1 MQFSDFAQTRQFTEG
16 QAEAIQHLDG
26 PLLISAGAGSGKTF
40 TLTQRIVWALLPG
53 SGKGGEAFLKSI
65 DEALVI
71 TFTEKAAGEIKERIR
86 SALRAEGMLEE
97 ALKVDS
103 AWVSTIHG
111 MCSRILR
118 EHALE
123 VGLDPAF
130 KVISAVQEEEFRAAA
145 IEAVLAR
152 TGGEDGSYQELFDNF
167 GAQKIMDALDTIL
180 KNAHTI
186 PGGLDAVSL
195 GPEKS
200 TIEEAVRELYV
211 QVQNPPDGTTEKAL
225 TILQSYAEQ
234 LTDYFEGSESA
245 ETLADILSTEL
256 PGGKAAEEI
265 KEAIKRLRSAVL
277 VEPYQESARVLLK
290 LAYEIEDEYD
300 KALRASGQIDM
311 AGLIRKTLSVFDT
324 FPEIASQY
332 TSRFRLAMV
341 DEFQD
346 TSQLQVDMI
355 ERIVGKDHGHFC
367 TVGDAQQSI
376 YRFQGADVSVYM
388 QHKQDM
394 TEGGAA
400 VVELEDNFRSNSD
413 ILSFV
418 RRVCG
423 QQDYFAEKFLD
434 LQAKKEGKPYF
445 GSNPRVEI
453 VLATH
458 NRWRKI
464 YSKDAYKATA
474 EHLAMRFKELHEAGH
489 AYSDMVLLLGRMSK
503 AQDFA
508 RAFYAEDIPCVVAGG
523 SKYYESK
530 HVRVCLDL
538 LSVLANPHDAASLL
552 SLLTSEAL
560 PVSTDDLLYLSTN
573 FGDDDAIPQRQ
584 NLVQE
589 FLNKVDERKNVS
601 PLLQHARTVLRRAW
615 AKLGKVRPAQLF
627 KETII
632 ESGWFSRLDTG
643 NPADQAQ
650 AADILKFVRL
660 IEDAQDE
667 VAFDMARVANEMHLR
682 SAAESEKPGALSV
695 ENLDAVRIL
704 TIHSSKGLEFPIV
717 AVADCYETYSKGGPL
732 VTLSEAGV
740 LHTSLASSGSKDAF
754 PYMAES
760 VEEVNDLSEFRG
772 SIIATN
778 EAREY
783 EERKRLF
790 YVAATRAS
798 AALILCMCVQHTS
811 KGYPK
816 LVNEVMH
823 GLLPGETD
831 YPEGEARIDYGGSEP
846 LYFTHLEVKSGTTDQ
861 GELAAEED
869 EDAGQDLPHPET
881 IALPKLKDKTTQQY
895 FAVSNRAD
903 FFSYSSLAHGSERN
917 KGTASL
923 NEGNEGTVP
932 LSQSENEGAVPLPYP
947 DEMLVPLSG
956 SMIETDAGIVPVQA
970 APAADLDKATDFG
983 SALHRVCEWLALQ
996 SGEPSAAEVDTAL
1009 KRAAAEYGVQD
1020 TSRLRSAF
1028 NRWQA
1033 SDVRTWANSFETQQ
1047 PELPFTAAID
1057 GRFLEGEIDLFCT
1070 TGKKAGIID
1079 YKTGGGANETP
1090 DQLYAKHLL
1099 QAQCYAFASLLAGY
1113 ESVELRFVRVEQ
1125 SDAASPAQPQVV
1137 CYEFSQADSQ
1147 ALHDAIAA
1155 MIKIV

>member
-1 MQFSDFAQTRQFTEG
+1 MQFKDFAQTRRFTEG
-16 QAEAIQHLDG
+16 QAEAIQYLDG

-53 SGKGGEAFLKSI
+53 SGKGGEAFLESI

-130 KVISAVQEEEFRAAA
+130 EVISAVQEEELRAAA

-152 TGGEDGSYQELFDNF
+152 TGGEDGSYQELFDSF

-186 PGGLDAVSL
+186 PGGLDAVNL

-200 TIEEAVRELYV
+200 TIEEAVRELYI
-211 QVQNPPDGTTEKAL
+211 QAQNPPDGATEKAQL
-225 TILQSYAEQ
+225 ILQSYAEQ
-234 LTDYFEGSESA
+234 LTDYFEGPESA
-245 ETLADILSTEL
+245 EVLADILSTNL

-290 LAYEIEDEYD
+290 LAYEIEDEYE

-311 AGLIRKTLSVFDT
+311 AGLIRKTLSVFDA
-324 FPEIASQY
+324 FPEIALQY
-332 TSRFRLAMV
+332 TSRFKLVMV

-355 ERIVGKDHGHFC
+355 ERIAGKSHEHFC

-394 TEGGAA
+394 AEGGAA

-423 QQDYFAEKFLD
+423 QQDYFAEEFLD
-434 LQAKKEGKPYF
+434 LQAQKEGKPYF
-445 GSNPRVEI
+445 GANPRVEI

-458 NRWRKI
+458 NWRLKQDPI
-464 YSKDAYKATA
+464 YPKDAYRVTA
-474 EHLAMRFKELHEAGH
+474 EHLAKRFKELHESGH

-503 AQDFA
+503 AQNFA
-508 RAFYAEDIPCVVAGG
+508 SAFYAEGIPCVVAGG

-530 HVRVCLDL
+530 HVKVCLDL
-538 LSVLANPHDAASLL
+538 LDVLSNPHDAASLL
-552 SLLTSEAL
+552 SVLTSEAL
-560 PVSTDDLLYLSTN
+560 PVTTDDLLYLSTDFSEN
-573 FGDDDAIPQRQ
+573 GTILQRQ
-584 NLVQE
+584 NLVKE
-589 FLNKVDERKNVS
+589 FLYKGDERKQLS

-627 KETII
+627 KETVI
-632 ESGWFSRLDTG
+632 ESGWLSRLETG

-650 AADILKFVRL
+650 AADILKFIRL

-732 VTLSEAGV
+732 VTLSEGGV
-740 LHTSLASSGSKDAF
+740 LHTSLASSGKKDCF
-754 PYMAES
+754 PYAAES
-760 VEEVNDLSEFRG
+760 VVEANDLSEFRG

-778 EAREY
+778 EEKEY

-790 YVAATRAS
+790 YVATTRAS
-798 AALILCMCVQHTS
+798 AALILCMCVEHTKNS
-811 KGYPK
+811 GYPD
-816 LVNEVMH
+816 LVYEVMH

-831 YPEGEARIDYGGSEP
+831 FPEGEAHIDYGGSEP
-846 LYFTHLEVKSGTTDQ
+846 LYFTRLEVKSSGGNQ
-861 GELAAEED
+861 GDLNAEED
-869 EDAGQDLPHPET
+869 EEEQLVPHPDT
-881 IALPKLKDKTTQQY
+881 IALPKLEDETTPQCL
-895 FAVSNRAD
+895 AVSARAD
-903 FFSYSSLAHGSERN
+903 FFSYSSLVHEGEGSEEE
-917 KGTASL
+917 SMP
-923 NEGNEGTVP
+923 VP
-932 LSQSENEGAVPLPYP
+932 L
-947 DEMLVPLSG
+947 
-956 SMIETDAGIVPVQA
+956 

-983 SALHRVCEWLALQ
+983 SALHRACEWLALQ
-996 SGEPSAAEVDTAL
+996 SNEPAADEVSNAL
-1009 KRAAAEYGVQD
+1009 ARAAAEFGVQD
-1020 TSRLRSAF
+1020 AARLRTAF
-1028 NRWQA
+1028 ERWQGSEA
-1033 SDVRTWANSFETQQ
+1033 RSWANAFETQQ
-1047 PELPFTAAID
+1047 PELPFTAAIV
-1057 GRFLEGEIDLFCT
+1057 GRYLEGEIDLFCT
-1070 TGKKAGIID
+1070 TGKKAGIVD
-1079 YKTGGGANETP
+1079 YKTGGSPSETP
-1090 DQLYAKHLL
+1090 EQLQAKHQL
-1099 QAQCYAFASLLAGY
+1099 QAQCYAFAALRAGY

-1125 SDAASPAQPQVV
+1125 QDPASPAQPQVV
-1137 CYEFSQADSQ
+1137 CYEFTLADLQ
-1147 ALHDAIAA
+1147 ALHDAIVAA
-1155 MIKIV
+1155 G

>member
-1 MQFSDFAQTRQFTEG
+1 MQFSDFAQTRDFTPG

-53 SGKGGEAFLKSI
+53 SGKGNEAFLQSI

-130 KVISAVQEEEFRAAA
+130 KVISATQEEELRAAA

-152 TGGEDGSYQELFDNF
+152 TGGEDGPYQDLFDGF
-167 GAQKIMDALDTIL
+167 GANTIMGALDTIL

-186 PGGLDAVSL
+186 PGGLDAVNL
-195 GPEKS
+195 GPEKG

-211 QVQNPPDGTTEKAL
+211 QVQNPPDGATENATAL
-225 TILQSYAEQ
+225 LQSYAEQ
-234 LTDYFEGSESA
+234 LARYLEGPEDIEA
-245 ETLADILSTEL
+245 LTDILSTKL
-256 PGGKAAEEI
+256 PGGKAAEDI
-265 KEAIKRLRSAVL
+265 SAAIKRLRCAVL
-277 VEPYQESARVLLK
+277 VEPYQESARTLLK
-290 LAYEIEDEYD
+290 LAYEIEEEYST
-300 KALRASGQIDM
+300 ALRASGQIDM
-311 AGLIRKTLSVFDT
+311 AGLIHKTLDVFEA
-324 FPEIASQY
+324 FPEIASLY
-332 TSRFRLAMV
+332 TDRFKLVMV

-394 TEGGAA
+394 AEGGAA

-423 QQDYFAEKFLD
+423 QQDYFEEEFLD
-434 LQAKKEGKPYF
+434 LQAKKDGKPYF
-445 GSNPRVEI
+445 GAKPRVEI
-453 VLATH
+453 VLAPH
-458 NRWRKI
+458 NRWLKENPI
-464 YSKDAYKATA
+464 YPQDAYKATA
-474 EHLAMRFKELHEAGH
+474 EHLAKRFKELNASGH

-503 AQDFA
+503 AQEFA

-523 SKYYESK
+523 SKYYEAK
-530 HVRVCLDL
+530 HVKVCLDL
-538 LSVLANPHDAASLL
+538 LNVLANPHDAGSLL
-552 SLLTSEAL
+552 SVLTSEAL
-560 PVSTDDLLYLSTN
+560 PVSTDDLLYLSTD
-573 FGDDDAIPQRQ
+573 FGEGSDIPRRQ
-584 NLVQE
+584 NLVTE
-589 FLNKVDERKNVS
+589 FLYKEDEQKQLS
-601 PLLQHARTVLRRAW
+601 PLLQHARKVLQRAW
-615 AKLGKVRPAQLF
+615 SKLGKVRPAQVF
-627 KETII
+627 KEAVI
-632 ESGWFSRLDTG
+632 ESGWLARLDTG

-660 IEDAQDE
+660 LESAQE
-667 VAFDMARVANEMHLR
+667 EAAFDMARVANEMHLR

-732 VTLSEAGV
+732 VTLSEGGV
-740 LHTSLASSGSKDAF
+740 LHTSLSLSGSKDKF
-754 PYMAES
+754 PFKAES
-760 VEEVNDLSEFRG
+760 VESACDLSEYRG

-778 EAREY
+778 EAKEY

-790 YVAATRAS
+790 YVATTRAS
-798 AALILCMCVQHTS
+798 AALIVCMCVNR
-811 KGYPK
+811 KKDGVYPD
-816 LVNEVMH
+816 LVNEAMH

-831 YPEGEARIDYGGSEP
+831 FPEGEARIDYGGSEP
-846 LYFTHLEVKSGTTDQ
+846 LYFTRLEVPSRGIDQ
-861 GELAAEED
+861 EELDDEQDEEV
-869 EDAGQDLPHPET
+869 GQSVSHPET
-881 IALPKLKDKTTQQY
+881 IALPELEEQSVQQY
-895 FAVSNRAD
+895 VSVSGRAD
-903 FFSYSSLAHGSERN
+903 FFSYSSLAHDE
-917 KGTASL
+917 TADQ
-923 NEGNEGTVP
+923 VP
-932 LSQSENEGAVPLPYP
+932 DLP
-947 DEMLVPLSG
+947 
-956 SMIETDAGIVPVQA
+956 
-970 APAADLDKATDFG
+970 APTADLDKATDFG
-983 SALHRVCEWLALQ
+983 SALHRACEWLALQ
-996 SGEPSAAEVDTAL
+996 GSEPSAAEIDTAL
-1009 KRAAAEYGVQD
+1009 EHAAAEFGVQD
-1020 TSRLRSAF
+1020 ASRLRSAF
-1028 NRWQA
+1028 DCWQL
-1033 SDVRTWANSFETQQ
+1033 SEVRAWANSFDVQQ
-1047 PELPFTAAID
+1047 PELPFTVAVD
-1057 GRFLEGEIDLFCT
+1057 ERFLEGEIDLFCT

-1079 YKTGGGANETP
+1079 YKTGGSANETAE
-1090 DQLYAKHLL
+1090 QLHAKHLL
-1099 QAQCYAFASLLAGY
+1099 QAQCYAFATLQAGY
-1113 ESVELRFVRVEQ
+1113 EQVELRFVRVEQ
-1125 SDAASPAQPQVV
+1125 PDPNNAVQPQLVNYV
-1137 CYEFSQADSQ
+1137 FTQDDLPMLRDVICR
-1147 ALHDAIAA
+1147 AA
-1155 MIKIV
+1155 GGMSF